1 MSTASPPLE
10 LVIAGEI
17 ATIWLNR
24 PDHGNGI
31 DLELAT
37 ALKTAV
43 FDLERDQGVRV
54 VVIRGRGKNFSVGGD
69 LSAFSAAGAT
79 FPRLAMDIISTFHD
93 ALLSLRRSG
102 KPSVAVVHGACAGGA
117 MSLALACDIVL
128 AADTAI
134 FSVAYRRL
142 AVPADGGMTHSLTR
156 LAGARRA
163 LELMLLSD
171 RLTAREALSH
181 GLITKLCAEQELEAD
196 LVRMARVLR
205 DNSPDASSA
214 AKALIWSAETAT
226 FDEQLSAELAAFV
239 DCASSADFREGL
251 TAFHDRRSPVF
262 GGR

>member
-1 MSTASPPLE
+1 MSAASPPLE
-10 LVIAGEI
+10 LVITDEI

-37 ALKTAV
+37 ALKTAA
-43 FDLERDQGVRV
+43 FDLERDPTVRV
-54 VVIRGRGKNFSVGGD
+54 VVIRGRGKSFSVGGD
-69 LSAFSAAGAT
+69 LRAFSAAGDA
-79 FPRLAMDIISTFHD
+79 FPRLAMDIISAFHD

-117 MSLALACDIVL
+117 MSLALACDFVL
-128 AADTAI
+128 AADTTT

-142 AVPADGGMTHSLTR
+142 AFPADGGMTHSLTR

-171 RLTAREALSH
+171 RVTAKDALSN
-181 GLITKLCAEQELEAD
+181 GLITKVCAKQELEAE
-196 LVRMARVLR
+196 LARMARVLR
-205 DNSPDASSA
+205 DNSPAASSA
-214 AKALIWSAETAT
+214 AKALVWSADTAT
-226 FDEQLSAELAAFV
+226 FDKHLSAELAAFV

-251 TAFHDRRSPVF
+251 AAFRDRRSPIF
-262 GGR
+262 GGK